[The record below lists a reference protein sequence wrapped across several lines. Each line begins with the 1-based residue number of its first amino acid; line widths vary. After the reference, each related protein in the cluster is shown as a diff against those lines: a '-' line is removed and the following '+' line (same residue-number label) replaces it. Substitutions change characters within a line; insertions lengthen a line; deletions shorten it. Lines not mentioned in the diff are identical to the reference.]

1 MSRDATADPD
11 RGTDRDRDRGTGLDG
26 RTGPRPHD
34 AREGYAHAWTDSRD
48 GPGHCLPG
56 WADTRAGP
64 GHHPPGPAD
73 TWDGPGGAPSGRP
86 DARNGPR
93 HYFSGRP
100 DTRGGPGGSPSRGA
114 EKWDGPG
121 GEPDGRAGLLD
132 GVRQWLAESGS
143 EPTPARVAQALRE
156 QGRVLGDAEV
166 LGTAERL
173 RSELVG
179 SGPLEPLLADP
190 SVTDVLVSAPDR
202 VWVDRG
208 GGLELTAVSFPDAA
222 AVRRLA
228 QRLAA
233 VAGRRLDDARP
244 WVDARLPD
252 GTRLHAV
259 LPPVAVGSTCLS
271 LRVVRPRAFTLDELV
286 AAGTVPPGGDQVLR
300 ALLDARL
307 SFLISGG
314 TGSGKTTLLSALLGL
329 VGPGERIVLAEDS
342 AELRPD
348 HPHVVRLEGRPA
360 NQEGV
365 GLVSLQDLVRQAL
378 RMRPDRLVVGE
389 VRGPEVVSLL
399 AALNT
404 GHEGGSGTVHANAAG
419 QVPAR
424 LEALGTAA
432 GLDRAALHSQLAAA
446 LSVVLHLVRDR
457 TGRRRI
463 AEVHVLERDPS
474 GLVVTVPA
482 LRWGEDAFAR
492 ERGWE
497 RLRELLRDGSQGH
510 RGPIRL
516 GTAGPPR
523 DRQDASSPSDGEGVG
538 ALTGAGRRDTNGKG
552 VGAPTRAGRR
562 DTNGE
567 RDGDR

>member
-1 MSRDATADPD
+1 MKGVGLGVRGGGGAD
-11 RGTDRDRDRGTGLDG
+11 RGGGG
-26 RTGPRPHD
+26 GGG
-34 AREGYAHAWTDSRD
+34 REGKNGRD
-48 GPGHCLPG
+48 GG
-56 WADTRAGP
+56 DTGV
-64 GHHPPGPAD
+64 
-73 TWDGPGGAPSGRP
+73 
-86 DARNGPR
+86 
-93 HYFSGRP
+93 
-100 DTRGGPGGSPSRGA
+100 
-114 EKWDGPG
+114 
-121 GEPDGRAGLLD
+121 GRADEHCPEDGHAALLD
-132 GVRQWLAESGS
+132 GVRRWLAESGA

-208 GGLELTAVSFPDAA
+208 GGLVLTPVTFPDAA

-271 LRVVRPRAFTLDELV
+271 LRVVRPRAFTLGELV
-286 AAGTVPPGGDQVLR
+286 EAGTVPPGGDRLLR
-300 ALLDARL
+300 ALIDARL
-307 SFLISGG
+307 SYVISGG

-329 VGPGERIVLAEDS
+329 VDPGERIVLAEDS

-360 NQEGV
+360 NQEGAGLV
-365 GLVSLQDLVRQAL
+365 GLPDLVRQAL

-404 GHEGGSGTVHANAAG
+404 GHDGGSGTLHANAAA

-446 LSVVLHLVRDR
+446 LSVVLHLVRGRD
-457 TGRRRI
+457 GRRRI
-463 AEVHVLERDPS
+463 AEVHVLERDAA
-474 GLVVTVPA
+474 GWVVTVPA
-482 LRWGEDAFAR
+482 LRWGRAAFTREEGWQRLRALLHQAGAAVGGDEDPPTDTRTRTGEEAR
-492 ERGWE
+492 AGWE
-497 RLRELLRDGSQGH
+497 
-510 RGPIRL
+510 
-516 GTAGPPR
+516 AGGGR
-523 DRQDASSPSDGEGVG
+523 
-538 ALTGAGRRDTNGKG
+538 ALGAGR
-552 VGAPTRAGRR
+552 
-562 DTNGE
+562 
-567 RDGDR
+567 